1 MYESAAPIS
10 GRLFLF
16 SDSRDVKRLWSAEIH
31 LRFQVAREFYTQL
44 CLATRTSK
52 GARRVVSTGLAACGW
67 LRGTSRTSPG
77 PPRRWRRPV
86 WLRSTSAR
94 GRGFAAYLSACGGQP
109 LHRPRC
115 GLRQGGLR
123 SLRSASSLPFLVTC
137 QRQVIPSHS
146 FAALTALVVRRVNG
160 LAALFMYRISGLAAL
175 FVRRVNGVF
184 ALLHAAPMVIQP
196 YPSTRFRGFCAAKNS
211 KPYPAPAP
219 CRSGV
224 PGAKRPGPP
233 EAGGRSGKSG

>member
-86 WLRSTSAR
+86 RLRSTPAR
-94 GRGFAAYLSACGGQP
+94 GRGFAAYLPGCARQLLTVRCAHYAEGASLTTFGFVTIVPRYLPKASNSLTFVRGADRACCA
-109 LHRPRC
+109 PRKWPCSLIYVPHKWPC
-115 GLRQGGLR
+115 GLICAPCKWRFCLITRRANGDSALSINPVSRILR
-123 SLRSASSLPFLVTC
+123 SKKLDT
-137 QRQVIPSHS
+137 
-146 FAALTALVVRRVNG
+146 
-160 LAALFMYRISGLAAL
+160 
-175 FVRRVNGVF
+175 
-184 ALLHAAPMVIQP
+184 
-196 YPSTRFRGFCAAKNS
+196 
-211 KPYPAPAP
+211 
-219 CRSGV
+219 V
-224 PGAKRPGPP
+224 PGAGTLPVWGS
-233 EAGGRSGKSG
+233 GG

>member
-86 WLRSTSAR
+86 RLRSTPAR
-94 GRGFAAYLSACGGQP
+94 GRGFAAYLPGCARQLLTVRYAHYAGGAS
-109 LHRPRC
+109 LTTFGFVTIVPRY
-115 GLRQGGLR
+115 L
-123 SLRSASSLPFLVTC
+123 LP
-137 QRQVIPSHS
+137 QVIPSHS

>member
-16 SDSRDVKRLWSAEIH
+16 SGPRDVKRLWSAEIH

-52 GARRVVSTGLAACGW
+52 GARRVTTLKCKNWQAARRVVSTGLAACGW

-94 GRGFAAYLSACGGQP
+94 GRGFAAYLPGCARQLLTVRCAHYAEGASLTTFGFVTIVPRYLPKASNSLTFVRGADRACCA
-109 LHRPRC
+109 PRK
-115 GLRQGGLR
+115 RRR
-123 SLRSASSLPFLVTC
+123 SLICAPRKRFGRAC
-137 QRQVIPSHS
+137 QS
-146 FAALTALVVRRVNG
+146 FA
-160 LAALFMYRISGLAAL
+160 
-175 FVRRVNGVF
+175 
-184 ALLHAAPMVIQP
+184 
-196 YPSTRFRGFCAAKNS
+196 CNS
-211 KPYPAPAP
+211 VQ
-219 CRSGV
+219 SNL
-224 PGAKRPGPP
+224 KRWI
-233 EAGGRSGKSG
+233 